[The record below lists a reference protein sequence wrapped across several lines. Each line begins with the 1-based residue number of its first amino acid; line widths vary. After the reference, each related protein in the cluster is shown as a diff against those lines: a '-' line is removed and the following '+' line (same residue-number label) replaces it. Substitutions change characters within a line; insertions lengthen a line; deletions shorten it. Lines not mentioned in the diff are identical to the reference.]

1 MEYTPPPFFKRGP
14 SLLTRLSFFTAL
26 SLVLLYADA
35 RFHYME
41 SMRKVVGVVIYPL
54 QRVAD
59 LPGEIGSRVGSF
71 FVTQSSLQREND
83 RLARENFLNA
93 GLLQNQQALIAEN
106 QHLRALLE
114 MQERA
119 EQSSVSAEILYFGRD
134 PFSRK
139 VIVDKGAMQDI
150 EEGSSVVDDTGLIGQ
165 VTRTYP
171 WTAEVALIT
180 DREQVVPV
188 QVVRNGLR
196 TVVFG
201 VGYDGALDLRFMPVN
216 ADIENG
222 DVLVT
227 SGIDGVY
234 PAGLPVAVVSNIER
248 NAAYP
253 FAKITCTPTAGVNRH
268 RQVLVM
274 SRLAPLP
281 DYPTPNEAAKAPPKP
296 RAKKKG
302 GG

>member
-14 SLLTRLSFFTAL
+14 SLLTRLSFFAAL

-41 SMRKVVGVVIYPL
+41 SMRKVVAVVLFPL
-54 QRVAD
+54 QQLAD
-59 LPGEIGSRVGSF
+59 VPGDLGSRVGSF
-71 FVTQSSLQREND
+71 FVTQSSLQRDNE
-83 RLARENFLNA
+83 RLARENFLNS
-93 GLLQNQQALIAEN
+93 GLLQTQQALIAEN

-139 VIVDKGAMQDI
+139 VIVDKGSSQDI
-150 EEGSSVVDDTGLIGQ
+150 EEGSAVVDDTGLIGQ
-165 VTRTYP
+165 VSRAFP

-188 QVVRNGLR
+188 QIVRNGLR
-196 TVVFG
+196 AVVFG
-201 VGYDGALDLRFMPVN
+201 MGYDGALDLRFMPVN
-216 ADIENG
+216 AEIENG

-253 FAKITCTPTAGVNRH
+253 FARITCTPTAGVNRH
-268 RQVLVM
+268 KQVLVL

-281 DYPTPNEAAKAPPKP
+281 DYPAASEAAGGAKP
-296 RAKKKG
+296 RLKPRKG
-302 GG
+302 G

>member
-1 MEYTPPPFFKRGP
+1 MEYTPPPFFNRGP
-14 SLLTRLSFFTAL
+14 RLLARLGIFALL

-41 SMRKVVGVVIYPL
+41 AMRKVIAVILLPL
-54 QRVAD
+54 QELAD
-59 LPGEIGSRVGSF
+59 TPGQAASRIGNF
-71 FVTQSSLQREND
+71 FVSQSYLQHEND
-83 RLARENFLNA
+83 RLAHENFLHA
-93 GLLQNQQALIAEN
+93 GQLQSQQALIAEN
-106 QHLRALLE
+106 QHLRQLLE

-119 EQSSVSAEILYFGRD
+119 EQTSTMAEILYVGRD

-139 VIVDKGAMQDI
+139 VIIDKGSTQDI
-150 EEGSSVVDDTGLIGQ
+150 EEGAAVVDDTGLIGQ
-165 VTRTYP
+165 ITRTFP
-171 WTAEVALIT
+171 WTSEVALIS
-180 DREQVVPV
+180 DREQAVPV

-196 TVVFG
+196 AVVFG

-216 ADIENG
+216 TDIENG

-234 PAGLPVAVVSNIER
+234 PPGLPVAVVSNIQR

-253 FAKITCTPTAGVNRH
+253 FAKITCTPAAGANRH

-281 DYPTPNEAAKAPPKP
+281 DYPIAPESRKTGKARKA
-296 RAKKKG
+296 RKG
-302 GG
+302 G

>member
-14 SLLTRLSFFTAL
+14 SLLTRLSFFAAL
-26 SLVLLYADA
+26 SLILLYADA

-41 SMRKVVGVVIYPL
+41 SMRKVVAVVLFPL
-54 QRVAD
+54 QQLAD
-59 LPGEIGSRVGSF
+59 VPGELGSRVGSF
-71 FVTQSSLQREND
+71 FVTQSSLQRDNE

-93 GLLQNQQALIAEN
+93 GLLQTQQALIAEN

-134 PFSRK
+134 PFGRK
-139 VIVDKGAMQDI
+139 VIVDKGSSQDI
-150 EEGSSVVDDTGLIGQ
+150 EEGSAVVDDTGLIGQ
-165 VTRTYP
+165 VSRAFP

-188 QVVRNGLR
+188 QIVRNGLR
-196 TVVFG
+196 AVVFG
-201 VGYDGALDLRFMPVN
+201 MGYDGALDLRFMPVN
-216 ADIENG
+216 AEIENG

-268 RQVLVM
+268 KQVLVL

-281 DYPTPNEAAKAPPKP
+281 DYPPASEAAKGAKP
-296 RAKKKG
+296 RLKPRKG
-302 GG
+302 G

>member
-14 SLLTRLSFFTAL
+14 SLLARLSFFTAL

-41 SMRKVVGVVIYPL
+41 SMRKVVAVVVYPL
-54 QRVAD
+54 QQLAD
-59 LPGEIGSRVGSF
+59 LPGEVGSRVSSF

-93 GLLQNQQALIAEN
+93 GLLQSQQALIAEN

-114 MQERA
+114 MQERV

-134 PFSRK
+134 PFGRK
-139 VIVDKGAMQDI
+139 VVIDKGAMQDI
-150 EEGSSVVDDTGLIGQ
+150 EEGAAVVDDTGLVGQ
-165 VTRTYP
+165 VTRAFP

-188 QVVRNGLR
+188 QIVRNGLR
-196 TVVFG
+196 AVVFG
-201 VGYDGALDLRFMPVN
+201 IGYDGALDLRFMPVN

-253 FAKITCTPTAGVNRH
+253 FARITCTPTAGVNRH
-268 RQVLVM
+268 RQVLVLA
-274 SRLAPLP
+274 RLAPLP
-281 DYPTPNEAAKAPPKP
+281 DYPVAAEAAKAARP
-296 RAKKKG
+296 RGKKKG

>member
-14 SLLTRLSFFTAL
+14 SLLARLSFFTAL

-41 SMRKVVGVVIYPL
+41 SMRKVVAVVVYPL
-54 QRVAD
+54 QQLAD
-59 LPGEIGSRVGSF
+59 LPGEVGSRVSSF

-83 RLARENFLNA
+83 RLARENFLTA

-106 QHLRALLE
+106 KHLRALLE
-114 MQERA
+114 IQERA

-134 PFSRK
+134 PFGRK
-139 VIVDKGAMQDI
+139 VVIDKGAMQDI
-150 EEGSSVVDDTGLIGQ
+150 EEGAAVVDDTGLIGQ
-165 VTRTYP
+165 VTRAFP

-188 QVVRNGLR
+188 QIVRNGLR
-196 TVVFG
+196 AVVFG
-201 VGYDGALDLRFMPVN
+201 IGYDGALDLRFMPVN

-253 FAKITCTPTAGVNRH
+253 FARITCTPTAGVNRH

-274 SRLAPLP
+274 ARLAPLP
-281 DYPTPNEAAKAPPKP
+281 DYPAAPEAAKAAKP
-296 RAKKKG
+296 RARKKG

>member
-14 SLLTRLSFFTAL
+14 SLLTRLSFFAAL
-26 SLVLLYADA
+26 SLILLYADA
-35 RFHYME
+35 RFQYME
-41 SMRKVVGVVIYPL
+41 SMRKAVAVALFPL
-54 QRVAD
+54 QQLAD
-59 LPGEIGSRVGSF
+59 VPGELGSRVGSF
-71 FVTQSSLQREND
+71 FVTQSSLQRDNE
-83 RLARENFLNA
+83 RLARENFLNS
-93 GLLQNQQALIAEN
+93 GLLQTQQALIAEN

-114 MQERA
+114 MQKRA

-134 PFSRK
+134 PFGRK
-139 VIVDKGAMQDI
+139 VIVDKGSSQDI
-150 EEGSSVVDDTGLIGQ
+150 EEGSAVVDDTGLIGQ
-165 VTRTYP
+165 VSRAFP

-188 QVVRNGLR
+188 QIVRNGLR
-196 TVVFG
+196 AVVFG
-201 VGYDGALDLRFMPVN
+201 MGYDGALDLRFMPVN
-216 ADIENG
+216 AENENG

-268 RQVLVM
+268 KQVLVL

-281 DYPTPNEAAKAPPKP
+281 QYPAAPEAV
-296 RAKKKG
+296 KG
-302 GG
+302 ARSRLKSGEGG

>member
-14 SLLTRLSFFTAL
+14 SLLARLGFFALL

-41 SMRKVVGVVIYPL
+41 AMRKAIAVLLYPL
-54 QRVAD
+54 QELAD
-59 LPGEIGSRVGSF
+59 TPGQVVSRVGNF
-71 FVTQSSLQREND
+71 FVSQSYLQREND
-83 RLARENFLNA
+83 RLSHENFLQA
-93 GLLQNQQALIAEN
+93 GQVQSQQALIAEN
-106 QHLRALLE
+106 QHLRQLLE

-119 EQSSVSAEILYFGRD
+119 EQTSTVAEILYVGRD

-139 VIVDKGAMQDI
+139 VILDKGSSQGI
-150 EEGSSVVDDTGLIGQ
+150 EEGAAVVDDTGLIGQ
-165 VTRTYP
+165 ITRAFP
-171 WTAEVALIT
+171 WTSEVALIS

-196 TVVFG
+196 AAVFG
-201 VGYDGALDLRFMPVN
+201 IGYDGALDLRFMPVN
-216 ADIENG
+216 TDIENG

-234 PAGLPVAVVSNIER
+234 PSGLPVAVVSNIER

-253 FAKITCTPTAGVNRH
+253 FARITCTPAAGMNRN

-281 DYPTPNEAAKAPPKP
+281 DYPVAPETKKGKVKKP
-296 RAKKKG
+296 RKG
-302 GG
+302 A

>member
-26 SLVLLYADA
+26 SLILLYADA

-41 SMRKVVGVVIYPL
+41 SMRKVVAIVLYPL
-54 QRVAD
+54 QQLAD
-59 LPGEIGSRVGSF
+59 MPGEMGSRISGF
-71 FVTQSSLQREND
+71 FVTQSSLQRDND
-83 RLARENFLNA
+83 RLTRENFLNA
-93 GLLQNQQALIAEN
+93 GLLQTQQALIAEN
-106 QHLRALLE
+106 QHLRGLLA
-114 MQERA
+114 MQERVH
-119 EQSSVSAEILYFGRD
+119 QSSVPAEILFFGRD
-134 PFSRK
+134 PFARK
-139 VIVDKGAMQDI
+139 VIIDKGASQKI
-150 EEGSSVVDDTGLIGQ
+150 EEGSAVVDDTGLIGQ
-165 VTRTYP
+165 VSRAFA
-171 WTAEVALIT
+171 WTAEIELIT

-196 TVVFG
+196 AVVFG

-253 FAKITCTPTAGVNRH
+253 FAKITCTPSAGANRH
-268 RQVLVM
+268 RQVLVL

-281 DYPTPNEAAKAPPKP
+281 EYPVGPEAAKPAKS
-296 RAKKKG
+296 RAKTRKPPQ
-302 GG
+302 

>member
-14 SLLTRLSFFTAL
+14 SLLTRLSFFTVL

-41 SMRKVVGVVIYPL
+41 SMRKVVAVVLYPL
-54 QRVAD
+54 QQIAD
-59 LPGEIGSRVGSF
+59 LPGDLSSRVGSF
-71 FVTQSSLQREND
+71 FVTQAALQRENE

-93 GLLQNQQALIAEN
+93 GLLQTQQALIEEN
-106 QHLRALLE
+106 RHLRELLD
-114 MQERA
+114 MRERIG
-119 EQSSVSAEILYFGRD
+119 QTSVSAEILFFGRD

-139 VIVDKGAMQDI
+139 VIVDKGSSQGI
-150 EEGSSVVDDTGLIGQ
+150 EEGAAVVDDTGLVGQ
-165 VTRTYP
+165 VSRAFP

-188 QVVRNGLR
+188 QIVRNGLR
-196 TVVFG
+196 AVVFG
-201 VGYDGALDLRFMPVN
+201 IGYDGALDLRFMPVN

-253 FAKITCTPTAGVNRH
+253 FARITCTPSAGVNRN
-268 RQVLVM
+268 RQLLVL

-281 DYPTPNEAAKAPPKP
+281 EYPAAEAVRGPKARSRDKKAP
-296 RAKKKG
+296 
-302 GG
+302 

>member
-41 SMRKVVGVVIYPL
+41 SMRKVVAVVVYPL
-54 QRVAD
+54 QQLAD
-59 LPGEIGSRVGSF
+59 LPGEVGSRVSSF

-83 RLARENFLNA
+83 RLARENFLNS

-106 QHLRALLE
+106 LHLRALLE
-114 MQERA
+114 MQERV

-134 PFSRK
+134 PFGRK
-139 VIVDKGAMQDI
+139 IVIDKGAMQDI
-150 EEGSSVVDDTGLIGQ
+150 EEGAAVVDDTGLVGQ
-165 VTRTYP
+165 VTRAFP
-171 WTAEVALIT
+171 WTAEIALIT

-188 QVVRNGLR
+188 QIVRNGLR
-196 TVVFG
+196 AVVFG
-201 VGYDGALDLRFMPVN
+201 IGYDGALDLRFMPVN

-268 RQVLVM
+268 RQVLVLA
-274 SRLAPLP
+274 RLAPLP
-281 DYPTPNEAAKAPPKP
+281 EYPVVPEAARAAKP
-296 RAKKKG
+296 RGKKKG

>member
-1 MEYTPPPFFKRGP
+1 MEYTPSPFFKRGP

-26 SLVLLYADA
+26 SLVLLVADA

-41 SMRKVVGVVIYPL
+41 SMRKVVAVVIYPL
-54 QRVAD
+54 QQIAD
-59 LPGEIGSRVGSF
+59 LPGELGSRVSGF
-71 FVTQSSLQREND
+71 FVTQSSLQRDNE

-93 GLLQNQQALIAEN
+93 GLLQNQRALIAEN
-106 QHLRALLE
+106 RHLRELLE

-134 PFSRK
+134 PFGRK
-139 VIVDKGAMQDI
+139 VVVDKGAMQDV
-150 EEGSSVVDDTGLIGQ
+150 EEGAAVVDDTGLIGQ
-165 VTRTYP
+165 VTRTFP
-171 WTAEVALIT
+171 WTSEIALIT

-188 QVVRNGLR
+188 QLVRNGLR
-196 TVVFG
+196 AVLFG
-201 VGYDGALDLRFMPVN
+201 VGYDGALDLRYMPVN

-253 FAKITCTPTAGVNRH
+253 FAKITCTPTAGVNKH

-274 SRLAPLP
+274 ARLAPLP
-281 DYPTPNEAAKAPPKP
+281 EYPTEPAATKP
-296 RAKKKG
+296 RARKKSG
-302 GG
+302 G

>member
-14 SLLTRLSFFTAL
+14 SLLARLSFFTVL
-26 SLVLLYADA
+26 SLILLYADA

-41 SMRKVVGVVIYPL
+41 SMRKVVAIVLYPL
-54 QRVAD
+54 QQIAD
-59 LPGEIGSRVGSF
+59 MPGELTSRVGSF
-71 FVTQSSLQREND
+71 FVTQASLQRDNE
-83 RLARENFLNA
+83 RLSRENVLNS
-93 GLLQNQQALIAEN
+93 GLLQTQQALVAEN
-106 QHLRALLE
+106 RHLRELLD
-114 MQERA
+114 MRERV
-119 EQSSVSAEILYFGRD
+119 EQTSVSAEILFFGRD

-139 VIVDKGAMQDI
+139 VIVDKGSAQGI
-150 EEGSSVVDDTGLIGQ
+150 EEGAAAVDDTGLIGQ
-165 VTRTYP
+165 VTRAFP

-188 QVVRNGLR
+188 QIVRNGLR
-196 TVVFG
+196 AVVFG
-201 VGYDGALDLRFMPVN
+201 IGYDGALDLRFMPVN

-253 FAKITCTPTAGVNRH
+253 FAKITCTPSAGVNRH
-268 RQVLVM
+268 KQVLVL

-281 DYPTPNEAAKAPPKP
+281 EYPAAEPARAKA
-296 RAKKKG
+296 RAKAKKG
-302 GG
+302 AP

>member
-1 MEYTPPPFFKRGP
+1 
-14 SLLTRLSFFTAL
+14 
-26 SLVLLYADA
+26 
-35 RFHYME
+35 ME
-41 SMRKVVGVVIYPL
+41 SMRKVVAVVVYPL
-54 QRVAD
+54 QQLAD
-59 LPGEIGSRVGSF
+59 LPGEVGSRVSSF

-83 RLARENFLNA
+83 RLARENFLNS

-106 QHLRALLE
+106 LHLRALLE
-114 MQERA
+114 MQERV

-134 PFSRK
+134 PFGRK
-139 VIVDKGAMQDI
+139 IVIDKGAMQDI
-150 EEGSSVVDDTGLIGQ
+150 EEGAAVVDDTGLVGQ
-165 VTRTYP
+165 VTRAFP
-171 WTAEVALIT
+171 WTAEIALIT

-188 QVVRNGLR
+188 QIVRNGLR
-196 TVVFG
+196 AVVFG
-201 VGYDGALDLRFMPVN
+201 IGYDGALDLRFMPVN

-268 RQVLVM
+268 RQVLVLA
-274 SRLAPLP
+274 RLAPLP
-281 DYPTPNEAAKAPPKP
+281 EYPVVPEAARAAKP
-296 RAKKKG
+296 RGKKKG

>member
-14 SLLTRLSFFTAL
+14 SLLTRLSFFAAL
-26 SLVLLYADA
+26 SLILLYADA

-41 SMRKVVGVVIYPL
+41 SMRMAVAVALFPL
-54 QRVAD
+54 QQLAGVPGD
-59 LPGEIGSRVGSF
+59 LGSRVGSF
-71 FVTQSSLQREND
+71 FVTQSSLQRDNE
-83 RLARENFLNA
+83 RLARENFLNS
-93 GLLQNQQALIAEN
+93 GLLQTQQALIAEN

-114 MQERA
+114 MQKRA

-134 PFSRK
+134 PFGRK
-139 VIVDKGAMQDI
+139 VIVDKGSSQDI
-150 EEGSSVVDDTGLIGQ
+150 EEGSAVVDDTGLIGQ
-165 VTRTYP
+165 VSRVFP
-171 WTAEVALIT
+171 WTAEIALIT

-188 QVVRNGLR
+188 QIVRNGLR
-196 TVVFG
+196 AVVFG
-201 VGYDGALDLRFMPVN
+201 MGYDGALDLRFMPVN
-216 ADIENG
+216 AEIENG

-253 FAKITCTPTAGVNRH
+253 FARITCTPTAGVNRH
-268 RQVLVM
+268 TQVLVL

-281 DYPTPNEAAKAPPKP
+281 EYPVVSEGAKGAKP
-296 RAKKKG
+296 RPKSGKG
-302 GG
+302 G

>member
-14 SLLTRLSFFTAL
+14 SLLTRLSFFAVL
-26 SLVLLYADA
+26 SLILLYADA

-41 SMRKVVGVVIYPL
+41 SMRNVVAVVLYPL

-59 LPGEIGSRVGSF
+59 LPGQLTSRVGSF
-71 FVTQSSLQREND
+71 FVTQASLQRDNE
-83 RLARENFLNA
+83 RLSRDNFLNS
-93 GLLQNQQALIAEN
+93 GLLQTQQALIEEN
-106 QHLRALLE
+106 RHLRELLD
-114 MQERA
+114 MQERV
-119 EQSSVSAEILYFGRD
+119 EQTSVSAEVLYFGRD

-139 VIVDKGAMQDI
+139 VIVDKGSVQDI
-150 EEGSSVVDDTGLIGQ
+150 EEGAAVVDDTGLIGQ
-165 VTRTYP
+165 VSRTFP

-188 QVVRNGLR
+188 QIVRNGLR
-196 TVVFG
+196 AVVFG

-268 RQVLVM
+268 KQVLVL

-281 DYPTPNEAAKAPPKP
+281 DYPAAGEPAKPAKPRPKP
-296 RAKKKG
+296 KKAE
-302 GG
+302 